1 MTGGAVITGRDPAT
15 GAGIA
20 VSVRDGIITGIAP
33 DENAGAAF
41 LSSGLIDLQVNGYGG
56 IDLNDGELTAERV
69 VELTGTMVRLG
80 VTSYLPTLVTAS
92 REALLKALAAIAQ
105 ATRADA
111 LTGRIVAGVHMEGPN
126 ISPVDGPRGAHPA
139 AHVRPPSVVE
149 FEQWQEAC
157 GGLIRLITLAPEHEG
172 SSVYIRAVAAQGVH
186 VALGHSAASPDQI
199 AAAVEAGASLSTH
212 LGNGVAAVMPRHPNL
227 IWAQLAEDRLAASF
241 IADGHHLPA
250 DTFKAMLRAKGLER
264 ALLVSDSVALA
275 GMPPGLYSQAI
286 GGEVEVCAGGRI
298 GVAGTPYLAGAGLPL
313 IANIPIAMRMA
324 GLALADA
331 LRLATI
337 NPGRFIGG
345 LGRLVPGA
353 AADILRF
360 SVRAPG
366 EPLRVEAVW
375 KAGEEVFRA

>member
-1 MTGGAVITGRDPAT
+1 
-15 GAGIA
+15 
-20 VSVRDGIITGIAP
+20 
-33 DENAGAAF
+33 
-41 LSSGLIDLQVNGYGG
+41 
-56 IDLNDGELTAERV
+56 
-69 VELTGTMVRLG
+69 
-80 VTSYLPTLVTAS
+80 
-92 REALLKALAAIAQ
+92 
-105 ATRADA
+105 
-111 LTGRIVAGVHMEGPN
+111 
-126 ISPVDGPRGAHPA
+126 
-139 AHVRPPSVVE
+139 
-149 FEQWQEAC
+149 
-157 GGLIRLITLAPEHEG
+157 
-172 SSVYIRAVAAQGVH
+172 
-186 VALGHSAASPDQI
+186 
-199 AAAVEAGASLSTH
+199 
-212 LGNGVAAVMPRHPNL
+212 MPRHPNL